1 MILITGAAGKTGRA
15 IIRALAARG
24 EAVRALVRR
33 DAQVGIVKSEGA
45 REAHVG
51 SLDDIVALTEAARG
65 VRAIY
70 HIAPNVSSN
79 EAAFGDAM
87 IAAARAGGVA
97 RVVYHSVLRPAI
109 EAMPHH
115 WAKLRVEERLFASG
129 LDVTVLQPA
138 PYMQN
143 ILAGWRRIAEEGVYR
158 VPYSVDARLSLVDL
172 DDVGDA
178 AALVL
183 TEDGYAH
190 AAYEIV
196 GTKPLSGVDVAQT
209 LERVLGRSVRAE
221 AEAPDVWAAGPGAAL
236 TPYACETLL
245 AMFRYYDRHGLAGN
259 PQVLR
264 GLLGRPPRTLEE
276 FAAREA
282 GVGRQ
287 ARPPC

>member
-33 DAQVGIVKSEGA
+33 DGQVDIVKSEGA
-45 REAHVG
+45 REAHIG
-51 SLDDIVALTEAARG
+51 ALDDVAALTEAARG
-65 VRAIY
+65 VCAIY
-70 HIAPNVSSN
+70 HIAPNVSPD
-79 EAAFGDAM
+79 EVVFGDAI

-97 RVVYHSVLRPAI
+97 RVVFHSVLRPGI

-143 ILAGWRRIAEEGVYR
+143 ILASWRSILEDGIYR
-158 VPYSVDARLSLVDL
+158 VPYSIDSHLSLVDL
-172 DDVGDA
+172 DDLGAA

-183 TEDGYAH
+183 TEDGHAH
-190 AAYEIV
+190 ASYEIV
-196 GTKPLSGVDVAQT
+196 GTPPLSSAEVVEILGQN
-209 LERVLGRSVRAE
+209 LGRVVRAE
-221 AEAPDVWAAGPGAAL
+221 AISAEAWAAGPGAAL
-236 TPYACETLL
+236 TSDARTTLT

-259 PQVLR
+259 PRMLR
-264 GLLGRPPRTLEE
+264 SLLGRAPRTLEE
-276 FAAREA
+276 FAAGATRMGA
-282 GVGRQ
+282 P
-287 ARPPC
+287 A